1 MAAKLDA
8 SSLGGGHKQDFPDN
22 NEINVTP
29 FVDIMLVL
37 LIIFM
42 VAAPLATVD
51 VKVELP
57 RSAAEPEP
65 NPDDPI
71 FISIKAD
78 GSVYLGN
85 NEVNIYALGPK
96 LLERAG
102 GNRETRVYIRAD
114 KTVRYKEVLRV
125 IGQIQLQGFYKA
137 ALVGEDALEGKK

>member
-1 MAAKLDA
+1 MATKLDS
-8 SSLGGGHKQDFPDN
+8 SSLGGGHKQDYPDN
-22 NEINVTP
+22 SDINVTP

-51 VKVELP
+51 VKVDLP
-57 RSAAEPEP
+57 RSAAKPEP

-71 FISIKAD
+71 FISIKPTRQ
-78 GSVYLGN
+78 VYIGN
-85 NEVNIYALGPK
+85 NEVSLGSLGVL
-96 LLERAG
+96 LLERAA

-125 IGQIQLQGFYKA
+125 IDVIQQQGFYKA
-137 ALVGEDALEGKK
+137 ALVGEDSVVK